1 MGVGHRTD
9 RIDRRAIS
17 RSIVDRAA
25 DRDALCIVGTAVL
38 VRGGRVLCDS
48 SPQRWTVSG
57 AFGIARCAV
66 TFLTEDSSEPRGGRK
81 LDPLLFAAATA
92 GFAQWN
98 SRIFLMSGVSRG

>member
-9 RIDRRAIS
+9 WIDRRAIS

-48 SPQRWTVSG
+48 SPQRWKVSG
-57 AFGIARCAV
+57 AFGIARCTV

-81 LDPLLFAAATA
+81 LDPCSLQPPLLDLHNGIRAFFSCL
-92 GFAQWN
+92 G
-98 SRIFLMSGVSRG
+98 

>member
-25 DRDALCIVGTAVL
+25 DRDALCIVGTALL
-38 VRGGRVLCDS
+38 VRCGRVLCDS
-48 SPQRWTVSG
+48 SPQRWTVNG

-66 TFLTEDSSEPRGGRK
+66 AFVTEDSSGRK